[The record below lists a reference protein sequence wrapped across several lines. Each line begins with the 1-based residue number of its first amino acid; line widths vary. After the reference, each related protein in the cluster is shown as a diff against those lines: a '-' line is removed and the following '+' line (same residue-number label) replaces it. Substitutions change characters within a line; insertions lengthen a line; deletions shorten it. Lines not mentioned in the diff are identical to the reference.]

1 MLGEA
6 SSHFDPWQ
14 ETRHQLPEMHDM
26 EDKAN
31 KIPPFMRVPAKLE
44 RTLTVIAPTSLCKVT
59 TRIMIAT
66 RAFHH
71 VPLVPRA
78 MCASAT

>member
-14 ETRHQLPEMHDM
+14 ECRHQLPEMQDI
-26 EDKAN
+26 EDRAN

-44 RTLTVIAPTSLCKVT
+44 RTLTVMWPFLLYAVMARNIAVACLGFRV
-59 TRIMIAT
+59 
-66 RAFHH
+66 
-71 VPLVPRA
+71 
-78 MCASAT
+78 